1 MIAIQETT
9 VWKGD
14 IQPNHTYLM
23 DGSKAVSYIP
33 KGTTKI
39 ITLPKPL
46 TIDRRGRTFIELKKN
61 PFKIKVESNLIKVIG
76 SKGNTYW
83 VDPDLNTCTCPGFTF
98 RNYCKHLDSVLK

>member
-23 DGSKAVSYIP
+23 
-33 KGTTKI
+33 GTSKI
-39 ITLPKPL
+39 ITLNKPL
-46 TIDRRGRTFIELKKN
+46 NLDRRGRTFIELKKN
-61 PFKIKVESNLIKVIG
+61 PFKVKVESNLIKVAG

-83 VDPDLNTCTCPGFTF
+83 VDPDQKSCTCPGFTF
-98 RNYCKHLDSVLK
+98 RNYCKHLDEVLK